1 MADIQPT
8 VLGPQN
14 GKNETTDGT
23 STLNT
28 SVTDI
33 QVVFEDVEAHIR
45 YKEFKTKQARILC
58 SILYLI
64 ISLLTIAVQEFGGV
78 MLAW

>member
-8 VLGPQN
+8 VLGPQSSKN
-14 GKNETTDGT
+14 GTTDGT

-28 SVTDI
+28 SVTDV
-33 QVVFEDVEAHIR
+33 QVIFEDVEAHIR

-58 SILYLI
+58 WIP
-64 ISLLTIAVQEFGGV
+64 
-78 MLAW
+78 